1 MVPYVEV
8 VGIFWQEMN
17 TASVSALA
25 CVSMVSAAD
34 MLYSLQSGS
43 FRFFFH
49 HIFSWG
55 VLTGL
60 LVCFGARRNK
70 SCLFEEFEKARG
82 LLMKQKNPE
91 ACWKVRWC
99 WTCLSAQDTRCQFRK
114 SATSGQGNVHE
125 LCLKKVSCLKLQ
137 KTRPRKRTHGFKK
150 FQWKNMLFTLNI
162 HTLPTNKKTRISI
175 WIKK

>member
-1 MVPYVEV
+1 MLRLLVSSDRKWTLCVCQCLSMCFHGFSSRHV
-8 VGIFWQEMN
+8 VQFTVWQF
-17 TASVSALA
+17 
-25 CVSMVSAAD
+25 
-34 MLYSLQSGS
+34 SL
-43 FRFFFH
+43 FFH

-150 FQWKNMLFTLNI
+150 FQWKNMSFTLNI